1 MNAKGKVMRKF
12 LISLL
17 LAGVA
22 ATPAI
27 AQDDARAQMRAER
40 EAARSD
46 ARESRQEARDSRQ
59 DSHVDRSSESD
70 RPQYSAPSAPEP
82 AARVEGG
89 HAQFGGYTA
98 PEHFGGGGAVRPD
111 YSGGGGHYQGAPQA
125 MPGEPRGPRTVY
137 APQGDSRDSRDSVR
151 DWRSDERQQMHAV
164 RPTMIERGAT
174 IRDRGDLRQPDH
186 PLPGVLRTRTPVV
199 SNEPRPGTQ
208 PPPRETPG
216 TQLAQA
222 QHSNWH
228 TDWRHD
234 SRYNWADWRR
244 RHHSLFHVGFYYDP
258 YGWDYSPFQIGWRLW
273 PSYYSYNYWLNDPY
287 DYRLPYAP
295 PGYRWVRYYNDAL
308 LVDMWDGQ
316 VEDVIYD
323 FFW

>member
-1 MNAKGKVMRKF
+1 MRKVTVMRKF

-22 ATPAI
+22 TTPAL
-27 AQDDARAQMRAER
+27 AARPDRDEVRADR

-46 ARESRQEARDSRQ
+46 ARESRQDSR
-59 DSHVDRSSESD
+59 SDRSSDSE
-70 RPQYSAPSAPEP
+70 RPQYSAPAAPEP
-82 AARVEGG
+82 SARPEGG
-89 HAQFGGYTA
+89 HAQFGGSPNA
-98 PEHFGGGGAVRPD
+98 ER
-111 YSGGGGHYQGAPQA
+111 YSGGGALHQAYPGGGGGYYQGARPAIAPDQR
-125 MPGEPRGPRTVY
+125 GGPRTIY
-137 APQGDSRDSRDSVR
+137 APRGDSPDSVR
-151 DWRSDERQQMHAV
+151 DWRAEQRQQMHAV
-164 RPTMIERGAT
+164 RPGIIEHGGT
-174 IRDRGDLRQPDH
+174 IRDGGDLRQSDH
-186 PLPGVLRTRTPVV
+186 PVPRVLRTRTPVV

-208 PPPRETPG
+208 PPPREIPA
-216 TQLAQA
+216 QLAQ
-222 QHSNWH
+222 QHNSWH

-244 RHHSLFHVGFYYDP
+244 RHHSLFHFGFYYDP

-273 PSYYSYNYWLNDPY
+273 PSYYSNNYWLNDPY

-316 VEDVIYD
+316 VADVIYD